1 MSNSLFKRFF
11 GTVEES
17 QAHQHTDPPCKTYYI
32 STHKGFVQDAV
43 RAHEKWTH
51 WHFTHDPRMA
61 TAFGSFEEADTYMKE
76 YGYTLHY
83 AIFVP
88 AFK

>member
-1 MSNSLFKRFF
+1 MLKIFERFNK
-11 GTVEES
+11 TPAEKEVAI
-17 QAHQHTDPPCKTYYI
+17 QDDVVCHTYYI

-43 RAHEKWTH
+43 RAHGSWVH
-51 WHFTHDPRMA
+51 WRFSHDPRMA
-61 TAFGSFEEADTYMKE
+61 TTFDSFDEADNYMKVN
-76 YGYTLHY
+76 GFTPHY